1 MTRLPHNHLPPNM
14 DIPMVHL
21 RRSIGLAGTST
32 GNLATSIRQIYNQE
46 VVLNPEGA
54 HNYTHLQSRSCLNKM
69 RRRRR
74 PVNPKTVD
82 QLAHILN
89 EPKAMP
95 YVSTLQH
102 PSSRF
107 YQHNFPLMVDGERLG
122 VIFANIDAI
131 EKYRGELLQSI
142 IMAGVDGT
150 FKTVPKNP
158 TDLRKGCLLT
168 FHIVFRN
175 VSFPMVYALTTRM
188 TQSTYEIVQE
198 IVPLNYNRL
207 TIITDYER
215 GLMNAIRIIFPHTK
229 LQECWFHY
237 CQSVIRYCKR
247 SMHSLFDLFQTT
259 VEAASVLRMVLA
271 LPHLPAEAQI
281 NCRFTMFD
289 GFQIIVEYVNGQ
301 QPVTRERLQ
310 PFLFGYIQNYWLTEI
325 GAVNISVFGLEF
337 LKHNKTD

>member
-1 MTRLPHNHLPPNM
+1 MPSVHQFVPTAPKKKNKPSAQNFVWKKRGNFVPKIHDFDPSKSGINKAEFELSDQSCILDFFEAFVTPSLLGKVAFETNRYCQQFDNVTPGSRLPHNHLPPNV

-46 VVLNPEGA
+46 VVL
-54 HNYTHLQSRSCLNKM
+54 R
-69 RRRRR
+69 
-74 PVNPKTVD
+74 
-82 QLAHILN
+82 
-89 EPKAMP
+89 
-95 YVSTLQH
+95 
-102 PSSRF
+102 
-107 YQHNFPLMVDGERLG
+107 
-122 VIFANIDAI
+122 
-131 EKYRGELLQSI
+131 ELLQSI
-142 IMAGVDGT
+142 TMAGVDVT
-150 FKTVPKNP
+150 FKTVPKNL

-175 VSFPMVYALTTRM
+175 VSFPMVYASTTRM
-188 TQSTYEIVQE
+188 TQSTYESFLRIVQE

-215 GLMNAIRIIFPHTK
+215 GLMNAIRIIFPYTK
-229 LQECWFHY
+229 LQGCWFHY
-237 CQSVIRYCKR
+237 CQSVIWYCKR

-271 LPHLPAEAQI
+271 LSHLPAETQI

-301 QPVTRERLQ
+301 QSVTRERLVCIAFFKRQ
-310 PFLFGYIQNYWLTEI
+310 QI
-325 GAVNISVFGLEF
+325 GG
-337 LKHNKTD
+337 